1 VSAPGAKP
9 GYLPNVKAGDEKL
22 VITLQE
28 GDGKRWT
35 EQEIRDA
42 LASTDTAGSG
52 AEQPAK
58 PTEDQKKAQAEYEK
72 KVAEVTSKNKD
83 IENKNAV
90 IQATLKEG
98 NEAFNAK
105 NYELAV
111 AKWTEGINADP
122 NFVGSAPIL
131 LNNKG
136 TALKIMGVDYYNR
149 AVKSSDPAEKA
160 DLTGKAKA
168 SLEGA
173 VDAFSNSWKIIKDA
187 PAADTANQP
196 NLEAA
201 KYGALSGLTDAYR
214 LVVITK
220 VNPAK
225 AADAKDAFDA
235 YIAIETDA
243 AKKAKAQLTYADI
256 MRETGDSEKAIAG
269 YRVVL
274 QSSPDN
280 AEAMAGLGLSLFNA
294 GVVASNKEQM
304 QEGLNYMTKYIE
316 TAPIA
321 ATDSQSTKE
330 FKQSV
335 KDAVEYLKTTEKL
348 APQKVASPGKRKG

>member
-1 VSAPGAKP
+1 
-9 GYLPNVKAGDEKL
+9 
-22 VITLQE
+22 
-28 GDGKRWT
+28 
-35 EQEIRDA
+35 
-42 LASTDTAGSG
+42 
-52 AEQPAK
+52 
-58 PTEDQKKAQAEYEK
+58 
-72 KVAEVTSKNKD
+72 
-83 IENKNAV
+83 
-90 IQATLKEG
+90 
-98 NEAFNAK
+98 
-105 NYELAV
+105 
-111 AKWTEGINADP
+111 
-122 NFVGSAPIL
+122 VGSAPIL